1 VDNNSEFF
9 QQMPGL
15 ESFCVCTAIGLGS
28 IYLLQ
33 ISWFVAWM
41 SLDERRII
49 SGRDGL
55 LPCIVHKDYKP
66 SNCSQR
72 NYGDVIVKKYAKLLS
87 SVIFKI
93 LVIVLTLGMLAF
105 GIWGSI
111 LIRQKF
117 DPTLLLP
124 SDSYLRDFL
133 SVHDKLYPNNGWTA
147 NIYTSKFDHTDLYKF
162 EDLTNQLMELEKTKT
177 HLGGIFFCIKFC
189 IVKHNSLD
197 VDS

>member
-1 VDNNSEFF
+1 
-9 QQMPGL
+9 MPGL

-41 SLDERRII
+41 SLDEKRI
-49 SGRDGL
+49 SAGGDGL
-55 LPCIVHKDYKP
+55 LPCIVHQDYKP
-66 SNCSQR
+66 PACSER
-72 NYGDVIVKKYAKLLS
+72 NYGDWTVKKYGNLLS

-93 LVIVLTLGMLAF
+93 IVIVFTFGLLGF

-133 SVHDKLYPNNGWTA
+133 SVHDELYPNNGWTA
-147 NIYTSKFDHTDLYKF
+147 YIYTSRFDHTDLYKF
-162 EDLTNQLMELEKTKT
+162 EDLTNQLTELQKTKT
-177 HLGGIFFCIKFC
+177 HLGGNVAFK
-189 IVKHNSLD
+189 N
-197 VDS
+197 